1 MIPRSRT
8 VSLLALGAICLA
20 GCASE
25 ERPVQP
31 QLKPLAM
38 KEQVSN
44 IVKSADGYAVNWA
57 GVLTNANPWHFG
69 EHVVA
74 TIVGH
79 DAKGAEVLK
88 LDQPLDAVPP
98 GGSLAFTGQAPA
110 SVKPAKVT
118 IQYRPARW
126 RQAARIVSSFQPF
139 PISRVQTL
147 PQKDGSYLITGYVD
161 NPYQMPVS
169 SLVVTAM
176 LRDKS
181 GKTPRRWRHVRGRR
195 EGGQRA
201 QVRAVGARPAEER
214 QGRQDRD
221 HRQDLGGPPGVLT
234 RSWRWPARC
243 RCTRSSRPASRSRWT
258 GAQPSSPNT
267 SSNFRKFR
275 AVMLCGAIFPYGNP
289 PAPRQE
295 PAISPEVVEL
305 LVTDPLP
312 SVT

>member
-1 MIPRSRT
+1 VPCSGYHGKVIPRSRT

-181 GKTPRRWRHVRGRR
+181 GKL
-195 EGGQRA
+195 
-201 QVRAVGARPAEER
+201 
-214 QGRQDRD
+214 
-221 HRQDLGGPPGVLT
+221 LGGGDTFVDDVKAG
-234 RSWRWPARC
+234 S
-243 RCTRSSRPASRSRWT
+243 
-258 GAQPSSPNT
+258 
-267 SSNFRKFR
+267 
-275 AVMLCGAIFPYGNP
+275 
-289 PAPRQE
+289 APRFVLSVLGLPKNAKVAKTEITARTWGSTGRPYEELALAGAMPMHTVKPTSE
-295 PAISPEVVEL
+295 PFAVDRSTAVLSEHKQ
-305 LVTDPLP
+305 
-312 SVT
+312 